1 MKIRTRLSLWNLAT
15 TVVFLA
21 VLGIGTYY
29 SARHLALKALDR
41 EHELI
46 AASIEGRF
54 DTGAKIFADLG
65 DIPYHVNR
73 YLKESYVVVYDAD
86 ERPVFQSP
94 MSQKITLPITLVRD
108 KKKAKQILTHP
119 AQEMHTFGTTDD
131 ADVRFLAVSRKL
143 YVNEREVGWL
153 IIATP
158 IGDIQHAAR
167 MLLYTLLAG
176 VALLGLVAGAW
187 TNYLTRKSL
196 QPVAAIA
203 ATAERVSSSNL
214 SERADVD
221 NWDDEI
227 GQLARVL
234 NDMAD
239 RIQKAFESQQRFVAD
254 GAHELKTPLTILR
267 THWEDELNNPEL
279 STEVK
284 EKLVGDLE
292 TITRLTRV
300 INNLLLLSQTEFAAA
315 GFDMAS
321 VPLDELLSEVVSETE
336 VLAGM
341 KEQELKMAECS
352 PVVVRG
358 DKDRLHQLVFNLLDN
373 AVKYTPEQGKI
384 AVSLT
389 AAGGEV
395 VLRVEDYGIGISGED
410 LPHVFERFY
419 RVSKDRSPQTGG
431 SGLGLSICKMIAE
444 SHDGSIDVTSRPGEG
459 SAFVVTLPAN

>member
-1 MKIRTRLSLWNLAT
+1 
-15 TVVFLA
+15 
-21 VLGIGTYY
+21 
-29 SARHLALKALDR
+29 
-41 EHELI
+41 
-46 AASIEGRF
+46 
-54 DTGAKIFADLG
+54 
-65 DIPYHVNR
+65 
-73 YLKESYVVVYDAD
+73 
-86 ERPVFQSP
+86 
-94 MSQKITLPITLVRD
+94 
-108 KKKAKQILTHP
+108 
-119 AQEMHTFGTTDD
+119 
-131 ADVRFLAVSRKL
+131 
-143 YVNEREVGWL
+143 
-153 IIATP
+153 
-158 IGDIQHAAR
+158 
-167 MLLYTLLAG
+167 
-176 VALLGLVAGAW
+176 
-187 TNYLTRKSL
+187 
-196 QPVAAIA
+196 
-203 ATAERVSSSNL
+203 VSSSNL

-254 GAHELKTPLTILR
+254 GAHELKTPLTMLR

-341 KEQELKMAECS
+341 KEQELKMAECMAECS

-444 SHDGSIDVTSRPGEG
+444 SHGGSIDVTSRPGEG